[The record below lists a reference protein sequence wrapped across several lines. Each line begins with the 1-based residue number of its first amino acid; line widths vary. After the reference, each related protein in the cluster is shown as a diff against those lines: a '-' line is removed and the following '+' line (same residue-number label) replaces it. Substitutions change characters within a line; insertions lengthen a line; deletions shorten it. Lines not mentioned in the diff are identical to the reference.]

1 MQAQVENS
9 FRCPAQPFKTMV
21 ALLNVNLLSKAN
33 KLHNT
38 GYAVAVQLSRFL

>member
-9 FRCPAQPFKTMV
+9 FRCPAQPFTTIV

-33 KLHNT
+33 NLHST
-38 GYAVAVQLSRFL
+38 GHAVAVQLSRFL